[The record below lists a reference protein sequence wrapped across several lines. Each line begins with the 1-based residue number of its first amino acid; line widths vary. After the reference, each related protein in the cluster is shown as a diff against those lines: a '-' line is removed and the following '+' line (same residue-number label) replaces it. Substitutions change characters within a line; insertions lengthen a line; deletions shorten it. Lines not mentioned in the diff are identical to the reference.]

1 MRYSN
6 SHHGCRIPFKDSV
19 CIARI
24 TPNPKGA
31 KDFVRRS
38 TNDDLPTEA
47 LRILHTLYGGW
58 VEPTLHTWARG
69 CSFTQGGIRAGEA
82 EEPFPEL

>member
-1 MRYSN
+1 MRQLLDIPI
-6 SHHGCRIPFKDSV
+6 RITDVVYHLKHSV

-31 KDFVRRS
+31 KDFAQRS

-47 LRILHTLYGGW
+47 LWILHTFYGGW
-58 VEPTLHTWARG
+58 VEPTLHT
-69 CSFTQGGIRAGEA
+69 
-82 EEPFPEL
+82 